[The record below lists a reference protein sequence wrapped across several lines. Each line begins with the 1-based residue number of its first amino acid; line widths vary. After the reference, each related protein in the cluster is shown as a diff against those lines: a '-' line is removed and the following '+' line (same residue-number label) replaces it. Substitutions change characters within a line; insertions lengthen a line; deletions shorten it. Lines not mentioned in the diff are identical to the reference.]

1 MKTLATTP
9 GIKAPAATGN
19 KPAVP
24 TIKIPF
30 MRGAVEHA
38 EPFYDTTFTLS
49 ANQQNIGPID
59 VPAYGFVRALWFDV
73 QLVSAGNAAN
83 VAVVEDAPWSVFS
96 ELAISDVNG
105 APLYGPMTGYET
117 YLWHKWGGFR
127 GQRDP
132 KIGSSYS
139 AITTGAGATAGSG
152 RFQFRINLERSGRD
166 GLGALANMNA
176 SQSYKLRG
184 TLSNLAGIFSTSPT
198 VAPTVRV
205 RIYLEAYSQPDDAD
219 ADGRANNTAPPASG
233 TTGYATR
240 IQPLTVAGNNTIR
253 HMRVG
258 NYIRNLVY
266 VVRRAG
272 TSRANGELDIANIL
286 WQWYYDA
293 RLLTNMSTEM
303 IRTRM
308 TEQYDLTSATF
319 EAAGGP
325 DNGVIVLSFCTEFD
339 GRAGYEMRDNW
350 LPTSQATRLELTI
363 APLNAG
369 NITIM
374 TDDVAPQG
382 NVFMS

>member
-1 MKTLATTP
+1 
-9 GIKAPAATGN
+9 
-19 KPAVP
+19 
-24 TIKIPF
+24 
-30 MRGAVEHA
+30 
-38 EPFYDTTFTLS
+38 
-49 ANQQNIGPID
+49 
-59 VPAYGFVRALWFDV
+59 
-73 QLVSAGNAAN
+73 
-83 VAVVEDAPWSVFS
+83 
-96 ELAISDVNG
+96 
-105 APLYGPMTGYET
+105 
-117 YLWHKWGGFR
+117 
-127 GQRDP
+127 
-132 KIGSSYS
+132 
-139 AITTGAGATAGSG
+139 
-152 RFQFRINLERSGRD
+152 
-166 GLGALANMNA
+166 MNA

-184 TLSNLAGIFSTSPT
+184 TLSNLAGIFSTPPT

-308 TEQYDLTSATF
+308 TEQYDLTSTTF

-325 DNGVIVLSFCTEFD
+325 DHGVIVLSFCTEFD